1 MKEIYEKLK
10 IAEFMYPHAES
21 LNPILHDV
29 ILQKNSDP
37 LKPPAIHAKMTG
49 WKTNDELFDIIKDFA
64 NYNLKLNFDAD
75 DVMCS
80 ECWGVLYSDG
90 DFIEYHNHE
99 PSVYSFVYFVNVPE
113 NSSQLIFDT
122 SGHVV
127 KPEEGKMV
135 IFDSKLNH
143 HVPKNYCDGRSVVS
157 GNFVYTGD
165 SGVYG
170 LT

>member
-10 IAEFMYPHAES
+10 ISEFMYPHAES

-37 LKPPAIHAKMTG
+37 FKPPAIHAKMTG

-90 DFIEYHNHE
+90 DFIEYHNQQIL
-99 PSVYSFVYFVNVPE
+99 PNQVPLE
-113 NSSQLIFDT
+113 N
-122 SGHVV
+122 
-127 KPEEGKMV
+127 PE
-135 IFDSKLNH
+135 
-143 HVPKNYCDGRSVVS
+143 
-157 GNFVYTGD
+157 
-165 SGVYG
+165 
-170 LT
+170 